1 MQQSFNI
8 FFEYVEKSCKDT
20 SLSVRSAVVE
30 MLAPY
35 LSTIDKEKVKD
46 NGLTLVM
53 NLIKDDNQNI
63 RIGLIQRIK
72 DFHEVVGEESTNQY
86 LLPMI
91 ENCLNDKKWRFK
103 LAIAESLKG
112 LFTHLNYD
120 KHKEFFNKVV
130 KAFMKDHYCAVR

>member
-1 MQQSFNI
+1 MEI
-8 FFEYVEKSCKDT
+8 
-20 SLSVRSAVVE
+20 
-30 MLAPY
+30 LAPY
-35 LSTIDKEKVKD
+35 LSTLDKEKVKD

-53 NLIKDDNQNI
+53 NLIKDENQNI

-91 ENCLNDKKWRFK
+91 ENCLTDKKWRFK

-112 LFTHLNYD
+112 LFTNLNYD
-120 KHKEFFNKVV
+120 KHK
-130 KAFMKDHYCAVR
+130 